1 MSFSIKMRKTKK
13 KKKKKR
19 KGRIKQGANKG
30 VELLNVMKKREK
42 SRERRRKK
50 NAPATSRSCGQSIR

>member
-13 KKKKKR
+13 EEKKR

-30 VELLNVMKKREK
+30 VELLNVMKKRGEEQ
-42 SRERRRKK
+42 RERRKK